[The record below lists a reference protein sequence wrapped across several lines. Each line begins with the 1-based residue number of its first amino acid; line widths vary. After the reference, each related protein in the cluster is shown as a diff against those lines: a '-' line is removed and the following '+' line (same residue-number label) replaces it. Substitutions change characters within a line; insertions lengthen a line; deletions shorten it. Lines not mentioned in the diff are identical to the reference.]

1 MNIIA
6 SKTEFSDA
14 EHAALAAKVKA
25 LVGASLSQAEIARQA
40 DNIPSS
46 TLSQYLS
53 GSYTSEPGRTEVATK
68 LNKWLKARDAEAELR
83 SQLPVAPS
91 FLPLRTSKAITSAL
105 RYARELGR
113 MVQVTGVPGVSK
125 TATARQF
132 AEDYPRTWYA
142 AMNPAT
148 GGVPTM
154 LLAILRAM
162 GDTDSKGTP
171 QLLMDRVCQRA
182 REAKG
187 LLIVDECQH
196 LTPPSIETLRAVND
210 EVRIG
215 IALLGNEAAA
225 ARVGHTGNKVEFAQV
240 SSRIAMRR
248 VFVAPDANDVADL
261 VREWGR
267 LNNEELTE
275 REIAFCQKMA
285 SRPGGLRNIEMTMEA
300 AILAA
305 RGDEE
310 PLGLEHLQGA
320 FAQLSG
326 LAEIR

>member
-6 SKTEFSDA
+6 SKTEFSEA
-14 EHAALAAKVKA
+14 EHAALAAKVKG
-25 LVGASLSQAEIARQA
+25 LVAPGLSQAEIARQA

-53 GSYTSEPGRTEVATK
+53 GTYTSEPGRTEVATK
-68 LNKWLKARDAEAELR
+68 LNKWLKARDAEAEMR
-83 SQLPVAPS
+83 SQLPEAPA
-91 FLPLRTSKAITSAL
+91 FMPLRTSKSITNAL
-105 RYARELGR
+105 AYARELGR

-132 AEDYPRTWYA
+132 AEDFPRTWYA

-154 LLAILRAM
+154 LLAVLRAM
-162 GDTDSKGTP
+162 GDSDSKGTP
-171 QLLMDRVCQRA
+171 QALMDRVSA
-182 REAKG
+182 KAKEAKG
-187 LLIVDECQH
+187 LLIIDESQH
-196 LTPPSIETLRAVND
+196 LTQQAIEALRAIND

-215 IALLGNEAAA
+215 IALLGNEIASS
-225 ARVGHTGNKVEFAQV
+225 RVGHTGTKAEFAQV

-248 VFVAPDANDVADL
+248 WFAAPDPRDVAEL
-261 VREWGR
+261 VEAWAGKNREVV
-267 LNNEELTE
+267 TS
-275 REIAFCQKMA
+275 REIAFCQQIAAK
-285 SRPGGLRNIEMTMEA
+285 PGGLRNIEMTMEA
-300 AILAA
+300 AIMAA
-305 RGDEE
+305 RGAEE

-326 LAEIR
+326 QNERR